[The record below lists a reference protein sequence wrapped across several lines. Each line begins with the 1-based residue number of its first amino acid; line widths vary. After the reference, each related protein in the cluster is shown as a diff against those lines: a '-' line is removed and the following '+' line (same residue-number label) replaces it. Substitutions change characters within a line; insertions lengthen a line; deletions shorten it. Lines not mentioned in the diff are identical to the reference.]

1 MTSGVITT
9 PDIVANGGLTWIN
22 LERPTRDIL
31 EKEVASRG
39 YLFHELNIEDCLSK
53 SQVAKIDKHTD
64 YIFILFHFPSY
75 AHTDKTGATIS
86 TKKIRTRR
94 RERHSNLLHFSQL
107 SIFAGRN
114 FVVTVHQGDLQP
126 LNDLFYQCKEKTDQ
140 KGELMG
146 STSGYLLH
154 TIIDTLVDDLF
165 HILMKI
171 IGNLDDIED
180 AVFDDKSAVVKEIS
194 LLRREIVLLRRIVSP
209 LKRIITEVTNEIRK
223 FSDEDLTQYF
233 NDVEDHINKVLDLLE
248 SSRETIEIYKDTD
261 FMLSSEKTNRILAVL
276 TIWFTLSIP
285 PVIVGT
291 FYGMNIN
298 LPGGIEVGAW
308 TFLGTYS
315 TLIMVL
321 VVSAGFALAMY
332 MYFLK
337 VGWLT
342 TSIRVRK

>member
-22 LERPTRDIL
+22 LESPTRDIL

-75 AHTDKTGATIS
+75 AHIDKTGAAIS

-140 KGELMG
+140 KGELQVIY
-146 STSGYLLH
+146 SILL
-154 TIIDTLVDDLF
+154 
-165 HILMKI
+165 
-171 IGNLDDIED
+171 
-180 AVFDDKSAVVKEIS
+180 
-194 LLRREIVLLRRIVSP
+194 
-209 LKRIITEVTNEIRK
+209 
-223 FSDEDLTQYF
+223 
-233 NDVEDHINKVLDLLE
+233 
-248 SSRETIEIYKDTD
+248 
-261 FMLSSEKTNRILAVL
+261 
-276 TIWFTLSIP
+276 
-285 PVIVGT
+285 
-291 FYGMNIN
+291 
-298 LPGGIEVGAW
+298 
-308 TFLGTYS
+308 
-315 TLIMVL
+315 
-321 VVSAGFALAMY
+321 
-332 MYFLK
+332 
-337 VGWLT
+337 
-342 TSIRVRK
+342 